1 MPEARRDR
9 WSAWCAPALAALL
22 ALLVFSA
29 SAGEARPEADDPV
42 LEARML
48 AIAGELR
55 CLVCQNETVAA
66 SQADL
71 AKDLRQ
77 QIREQ
82 LTQGR
87 TQSQI
92 LEFMSQRYGDFVL
105 YRPPLKFSTVLLWV
119 GPFVLLLVAT
129 GVLLMNIRRRDPLT
143 EAAPLSTA
151 ELRRA
156 QRLLDE
162 AGGAP

>member
-1 MPEARRDR
+1 MR
-9 WSAWCAPALAALL
+9 LL
-22 ALLVFSA
+22 FSILLVSWALGPGGVVAQAPPQTSKAAPLSA
-29 SAGEARPEADDPV
+29 DPA
-42 LEARML
+42 LEARVL
-48 AIAGELR
+48 KIAEELR
-55 CLVCQNETVAA
+55 CLVCQNETIAA

-87 TQSQI
+87 TQPQI

-105 YRPPLKFSTVLLWV
+105 YRPPLQLSTLLLWG
-119 GPFVLLLVAT
+119 GPFVLLLLGAT
-129 GVLLMNIRRRDPLT
+129 VLLVHIRRRDPQ
-143 EAAPLSTA
+143 ADPAPLTPA
-151 ELRRA
+151 ELQRA

-162 AGGAP
+162 AGGPS

>member
-55 CLVCQNETVAA
+55 CLVCQNETIAA

-71 AKDLRQ
+71 AVDLRKQIRQQLAAGKSQQ
-77 QIREQ
+77 QIVDY
-82 LTQGR
+82 
-87 TQSQI
+87 
-92 LEFMSQRYGDFVL
+92 MVARYGDFVL
-105 YRPPLKFSTVLLWV
+105 YRPPLQARTLLLWL
-119 GPFVLLLVAT
+119 GPFVLLVVAAA
-129 GVLLMNIRRRDPLT
+129 VMARHVRRRRRQAMVQPW
-143 EAAPLSTA
+143 SA
-151 ELRRA
+151 EQSLRARA
-156 QRLLDE
+156 LLDDA
-162 AGGAP
+162 AGPP

>member
-1 MPEARRDR
+1 MRLMLIAVMLS
-9 WSAWCAPALAALL
+9 W
-22 ALLVFSA
+22 LLVPGSVVAQSPLESKATPLSA
-29 SAGEARPEADDPV
+29 DPK
-42 LEARML
+42 LEARVL
-48 AIAGELR
+48 KIAEELR